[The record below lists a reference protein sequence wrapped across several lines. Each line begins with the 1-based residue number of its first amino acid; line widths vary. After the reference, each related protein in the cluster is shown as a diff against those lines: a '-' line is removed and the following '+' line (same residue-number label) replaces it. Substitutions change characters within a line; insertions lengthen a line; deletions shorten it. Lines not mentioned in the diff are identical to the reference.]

1 MSMEII
7 ILTPAEKFLK
17 AVEFNHAE
25 LKSALAE
32 ALKKY
37 EGVIYTV
44 NSIRDAKADRATLNK
59 FKDAIEVKRKE
70 IKAKCLAPYLSFEE
84 KVKELT
90 AMVDEQAA
98 AIDKQVK
105 AFEEKDKEEKK
116 NIITERWNAIAG
128 PIAEDIGI
136 ARIFNERWLNAGYNI
151 NTVFTDMEKILSDI
165 IASLHCI
172 EKQAGDYLTPVKER
186 YLETLSLTAALEYK
200 EKLANLDKAKAKEQ
214 AAAQD
219 TTPEDVI
226 TPKDSAELKAYDF
239 RVWLTKSQKEAL
251 VGFLKLHNIKYGKV
265 K

>member
-25 LKSALAE
+25 LKTALAD

-59 FKDAIEVKRKE
+59 FKDAIEAKRKE

-105 AFEEKDKEEKK
+105 SFEEKEKEEKK
-116 NIITERWNAIAG
+116 NIISERWDAIAG
-128 PIAEDIGI
+128 LIAKDIGLE
-136 ARIFNERWLNAGYNI
+136 RIFNERWLNVSYNI

-186 YLETLSLTAALEYK
+186 YFETLSLTAALEYK
-200 EKLANLDKAKAKEQ
+200 EKLASLDKEKTKKQ

-219 TTPEDVI
+219 TTPGVKSPDG
-226 TPKDSAELKAYDF
+226 KSAEPKAYDF
-239 RVWLTKSQKEAL
+239 RVWLTQDQKEAL
-251 VGFLKLHNIKYGKV
+251 VNFLKLHNIRYGKV
-265 K
+265 Q